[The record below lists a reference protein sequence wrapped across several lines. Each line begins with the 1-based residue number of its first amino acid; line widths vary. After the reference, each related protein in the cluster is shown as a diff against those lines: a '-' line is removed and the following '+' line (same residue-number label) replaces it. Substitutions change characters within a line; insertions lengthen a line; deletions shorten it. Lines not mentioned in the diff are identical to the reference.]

1 MHLDKL
7 EIKGFKS
14 FKDKTVLEFP
24 DQYTAIVGPNGSG
37 KSNIIDS
44 VCFVLGRS
52 RGLRVTNVSEL
63 ICNGGPGGK
72 DCSEAKVT
80 LHLSDADKKTK
91 VSREIDR
98 TGKSVYRID
107 DKVATRQEIVDIMG
121 DNEYNIILQ
130 SDADKVINM
139 KPKERRKIIDDL
151 CGIAEYDEKKEKA
164 LGELEKVE
172 GRIAEVNIILGEKQ
186 GYLGEL
192 GKERDE
198 AIKFQNLQEESKKAH
213 ATILHL
219 EIDEHEKKQGKVI
232 EKITE
237 LNTRKQNHQDRI
249 AQIKAEVS
257 EKNNSLK
264 ETNTQILKLEEEKG
278 ATKLIELKGD
288 ITRNKDRLQNQEDNL
303 KTMSANL
310 SEKKK
315 KQHALIEEDKKI
327 GSGIKKLAEDLVPVS
342 EKVKEESAKVEGNET
357 DKEVDALKTSVFD
370 LRSQITMGAE
380 IVERGHAEMQ
390 SVENEKTALDEKVKE
405 SLKGEKELA
414 KTIDDHMMRNRGNF
428 QEYESLKAELP
439 EIAKKYSEITK
450 ELEESQMIYAAKKSE
465 IATLERTTDNLSKSV
480 AAVMQL
486 KSIIPGIYGIVSQLG
501 SISNPEYTKALQIAG
516 GGRLEDIVVENE
528 EVAGKC
534 IEYLKK
540 QRIGRATFLPLTKIK
555 VEVMEDERVPARSL
569 GFARTFI
576 TTPKKFEKIFD
587 YVYRDTLLVGDFETA
602 KKIGVGQWRMITVD
616 GELITREG
624 AITGGFTK
632 DASVS
637 IKFSSTEEMEKELK
651 IIEKRMVKLDGD
663 RQELDLRRDK
673 VEEKLAR
680 LEDGVSAGKTDL
692 EKIKLEK
699 EALTVRREELRQ
711 RIKELDARTDELKKK
726 ISENNESTKRS
737 KAELESCEKKLE
749 KILKKSPKVDTAALD
764 ALREKKHQ
772 MEIDISRLEEK
783 KSLLVSSEKELG
795 TEIDMLL
802 AEEKNTRETIK
813 KIHVDLKELENLFSV
828 QEKENKRLMEDI
840 EKLIDARSK
849 CEAEI
854 TKLAGEAGTREYES
868 TRLSEDISRNEVEKA
883 KIETKQLE
891 LLKAYEIYAGI
902 ALIEGKRLRELE
914 EMAAA
919 IDKQL
924 SSFGSVNMRAV
935 ENYEILKKEI
945 DEVIEKLE
953 TLKVERQS
961 IFDFMETVEQRK
973 RETFNAAFEII
984 KNFFENIFKEISGGE
999 GTLILDNPREIS
1011 DCGLLIAAS
1020 PKGKKMLNIDL
1031 MSGGEKVLTTSA
1043 FLLAIQRYK
1052 PSHFYIV
1059 DELDAA
1065 LDRENSMKLAEL
1077 LSKSSAQF
1085 LLITHNEAL
1094 MKYAQSVIGV
1104 SMNNGISQIVGVKLT
1119 DNRLKTE
1126 KSAA

>member
-44 VCFVLGRS
+44 ICFVLGRS
-52 RGLRVTNVSEL
+52 RGLRVTNITEL

-72 DCSEAKVT
+72 ECSEAKVS
-80 LHLSDADKKTK
+80 LYLSGKDKKQK

-107 DKVATRQEIVDIMG
+107 DKVATRQEIVDILG

-130 SDADKVINM
+130 SDINKVIDM
-139 KPKERRKIIDDL
+139 KPRERRKIIDDL
-151 CGIAEYDEKKEKA
+151 CGIAEYDSKKEKA

-192 GKERDE
+192 GREKDE
-198 AIKFQNLQEESKKAH
+198 AIRFQGLQDESRKAH

-219 EIDEHEKKQGKVI
+219 DIEEHDKKANKI
-232 EKITE
+232 SEKITE
-237 LNTRKQNHQDRI
+237 ISDKKQRYSDRV
-249 AQIKAEVS
+249 AQIKVEVT
-257 EKNNSLK
+257 EKNERLKGINS
-264 ETNTQILKLEEEKG
+264 EILKLEEEKG
-278 ATKLIELKGD
+278 ATRIVELKGE
-288 ITRNKDRLQNQEDNL
+288 INRNKDRLQNYEESL
-303 KTMSANL
+303 KVQSNTL

-315 KQHALIEEDKKI
+315 KQHAICEEEKKLAA
-327 GSGIKKLAEDLVPVS
+327 GIKKIAEELVPLAE
-342 EKVKEESAKVEGNET
+342 KIKEESAKVEGFEA
-357 DKEVDALKTSVFD
+357 DKEIDPLKTSIFD
-370 LRSQITMGAE
+370 LRSKIVMGGEMIERDNAE
-380 IVERGHAEMQ
+380 IQ
-390 SVENEKTALDEKVKE
+390 SLENERTGVDEKIKE
-405 SLKGEKELA
+405 SLKAEKELA

-428 QEYESLKAELP
+428 QEYESLRSELP
-439 EIAKKYSEITK
+439 QISKKYSEISK
-450 ELEESQMIYAAKKSE
+450 ELEEAQMLYAAKKSE

-501 SISNPEYTKALQIAG
+501 SISNPEFTKALQIAG

-555 VEVMEDERVPARSL
+555 VEVMDDERVPARSL

-587 YVYRDTLLVGDFETA
+587 YVYRDTLLVSDFESA
-602 KKIGVGQWRMITVD
+602 KKVGIGHWRMITVD

-624 AITGGFTK
+624 AITGGYTK
-632 DASVS
+632 DSSVS
-637 IKFSSTEEMEKELK
+637 IRFSSTEELDKELK
-651 IIEKRMVKLDGD
+651 TLEKRMIKLDGD
-663 RQELDLRRDK
+663 RQELDLKKDK
-673 VEEKLAR
+673 VEEKIAK
-680 LEDGVSAGKTDL
+680 LEGSVTAGKTDQ

-699 EALTVRREELRQ
+699 EAMALRREELRA
-711 RIKELDARTDELKKK
+711 RMNELDAHVEDLKKK
-726 ISENNESTKRS
+726 LSENNEATKRYR
-737 KAELESCEKKLE
+737 LEQESSEKRLE
-749 KILKKSPKVDTAALD
+749 KLLKKAPKVDTTLLD
-764 ALREKKHQ
+764 SMKEKKHQ
-772 MEIDISRLEEK
+772 LEIDTNRLEEK
-783 KSLLVSSEKELG
+783 KNLLALSVKELS
-795 TEIDMLL
+795 TEIEALL
-802 AEEKNTRETIK
+802 LDEKSTHEALTKTHI
-813 KIHVDLKELENLFSV
+813 ILKELEASYSA
-828 QEKENKRLMEDI
+828 QEKENARLMEDI
-840 EKLIDARSK
+840 ERLIDQRSE
-849 CEAEI
+849 CEEEI
-854 TKLAGEAGTREYES
+854 TKISGEAGQREYELI
-868 TRLSEDISRNEVEKA
+868 RIAEDISRNEVERA
-883 KIETKQLE
+883 KIETKRAE
-891 LLKAYEIYAGI
+891 LIKVYETYAGVV
-902 ALIEGKRLRELE
+902 LIEEKKLRELE
-914 EMAAA
+914 ELAAD

-924 SSFGSVNMRAV
+924 SSFGSVNMRAI
-935 ENYEILKKEI
+935 ESYDTLKKEI
-945 DEVIEKLE
+945 DDVSERLE
-953 TLKVERQS
+953 TLKTERQS
-961 IFDFMETVEQRK
+961 IFDFMETVELKK
-973 RETFNAAFEII
+973 RETFMTAFEVI
-984 KNFFENIFKEISGGE
+984 KGNFEKIYKEISGGE

-1011 DCGLLIAAS
+1011 ECGLLIAAS
-1020 PKGKKMLNIDL
+1020 PKGKKMMNLDL

-1043 FLLAIQRYK
+1043 FLLSIQRYK

-1065 LDRENSMKLAEL
+1065 LDRENSMKLAEM
-1077 LSKSSAQF
+1077 LSKTSAQF

-1104 SMNNGISQIVGVKLT
+1104 SMSNGVSQIVGVKLT
-1119 DNRLKTE
+1119 DNGVKAE
-1126 KSAA
+1126 KPAA